1 MRDDRGR
8 GYSWDGMIGKTV
20 LWLGVGGIA
29 ALIVGVI
36 LLVVGVFV
44 LVG

>member
-1 MRDDRGR
+1 VLGQ
-8 GYSWDGMIGKTV
+8 SLGKTV

-29 ALIVGVI
+29 AL
-36 LLVVGVFV
+36 VVGVVLLAVAIFV

>member
-1 MRDDRGR
+1 VLGQ
-8 GYSWDGMIGKTV
+8 SLGKTV

-29 ALIVGVI
+29 V
-36 LLVVGVFV
+36 LVVGVVLLAVAIFV